1 MSSST
6 SRWIVGIAVV
16 LVLSTAAVGVLMPTT
31 LGLLFGG
38 LIFSLGGA
46 GIGGLGAEE
55 MKGDGECITGG
66 GGAVTASQSEY
77 VRSIVGVGKDLG
89 VSKQGQI
96 VAVMVALAES
106 GIQNYANNGK
116 NHFNFNIGTP
126 QGTQFWLDAVK
137 KHSMNLPHD
146 EVGMDADSVGLFQQR
161 PSAGWANSGGFK
173 AADDP
178 ETAIN
183 RLMNPEFSARAFYGG
198 PGGVPNP
205 GLLDV
210 EGWEDMEPTVA
221 AQTVQG
227 SNFPSAY
234 AKWEDQATK
243 LVEAE
248 SDAPAISEGESSS
261 GGSGSSGDDDSGS
274 DAAEASAGSDEDEP
288 EGSSG
293 SSELSM
299 PMKEGTTITSEF
311 GGRDSPGGVGS
322 SDHKGLD
329 FGDDIGSPINAA
341 ADGEVVAAG
350 SATGFGQWVVIDHKI
365 DGKKWSTVYG
375 HVTPDGIKVKKGDKV
390 KAGDQIAELGNE
402 GTSTGPHLHFETWD
416 GGRFSGGKAVD
427 PQKAVSGEHQ
437 ATGGDAADAS
447 GGNCSVE
454 DASSGGGGAEATG
467 DVKDIIK
474 KGEEQEGVDYSWGG
488 GTKDGP
494 SEGFA
499 QGAGVTG
506 FDCSSLMQYMIYQ
519 ATKYE
524 LPRTAA
530 EQYEHTKGNQVAKA
544 GDGVD
549 DLKPGDLLFWGDSA
563 STIDHV
569 AMYVGDGKMIEAPR
583 TGLKV
588 RTTEARVE
596 GDSRFF
602 GATRIN
608 YSEKKA

>member
-1 MSSST
+1 M
-6 SRWIVGIAVV
+6 
-16 LVLSTAAVGVLMPTT
+16 
-31 LGLLFGG
+31 
-38 LIFSLGGA
+38 
-46 GIGGLGAEE
+46 
-55 MKGDGECITGG
+55 
-66 GGAVTASQSEY
+66 
-77 VRSIVGVGKDLG
+77 GKDLG
-89 VSKQGQI
+89 VDKQGQI

-106 GIQNYANNGK
+106 GIQNHANNG
-116 NHFNFNIGTP
+116 NNVFNFDIGTP
-126 QGTQFWLDAVK
+126 KGTQFWLSSVK
-137 KHSMNLPHD
+137 KHSMKLPHD
-146 EVGMDADSVGLFQQR
+146 AVGEDADSVGLFQQR
-161 PSAGWANSGGFK
+161 PSAGWADSGNFK

-178 ETAIN
+178 ETAVN

-210 EGWEDMEPTVA
+210 DGWEGMEPTVA

-227 SNFPSAY
+227 SDYPGAY
-234 AKWEDQATK
+234 AKWEPQATK
-243 LVEAE
+243 LVEAQ
-248 SDAPAISEGESSS
+248 SDAPAISPGDGDSGSEDS
-261 GGSGSSGDDDSGS
+261 GGSDDEDSGSDSTEASSGSDDDSGS
-274 DAAEASAGSDEDEP
+274 SN
-288 EGSSG
+288 

-329 FGDDIGSPINAA
+329 FGDDLGSPIYAA

-350 SATGFGQWVVIDHKI
+350 SAQGFGQWVVIDHTI

-390 KAGDQIAELGNE
+390 KSGDQVAELGNE

-416 GGRFSGGKAVD
+416 GGRFSGGEAVD
-427 PQKAVSGEHQ
+427 PQKAVSGEHE
-437 ATGGDAADAS
+437 ATGGNAADAS
-447 GGNCSVE
+447 GGNCGTE
-454 DASSGGGGAEATG
+454 EAGGDGGGAEATG
-467 DVKDIIK
+467 DVKEIIK
-474 KGEEQEGVDYSWGG
+474 KGEAQEGVDYSWGG

-499 QGAGVTG
+499 QGAGIKG

-530 EQYEHTKGNQVAKA
+530 EQYEDTKGNQVAKA
-544 GDGVD
+544 GDGMD
-549 DLKPGDLLFWGDSA
+549 DLKPGDLLFWGSSA

-569 AMYVGDGKMIEAPR
+569 AMYVGDGQMIEAPR

-588 RTTEARVE
+588 RTTKARVE
-596 GDSRFF
+596 DDSTFF
-602 GATRIN
+602 AATRIN
-608 YSEKKA
+608 YSEKT